1 MQGEDSV
8 STSNCLFSPIIFWP
22 FDKADPSEDTLLA
35 STWLSPDLPFLRY
48 CCKQIC
54 CLEITTNFNQFYTQ
68 FYQGVLNRS
77 NLHLTQWWLNIN
89 NRKCKLLDQQFF
101 FFKCRGYLHSVPMY
115 IDNFQHFGSWLP
127 DQRETKSIIPLY
139 CNNTETSVVYQ
150 NSRKVPIWLDIDIKE
165 HEVFRWN

>member
-1 MQGEDSV
+1 MKTEFRHQIACS
-8 STSNCLFSPIIFWP
+8 LPIIFWP

-35 STWLSPDLPFLRY
+35 STLLSPDLPFLRY

-54 CLEITTNFNQFYTQ
+54 CLEITTNFNQSYTQ

-101 FFKCRGYLHSVPMY
+101 LSAEY
-115 IDNFQHFGSWLP
+115 ICTLCLCIFDNFQHFGSWLP
-127 DQRETKSIIPLY
+127 DRRETKSIIPLY
-139 CNNTETSVVYQ
+139 CNNTEMSLIYQ
-150 NSRKVPIWLDIDIKE
+150 NSWKVPIWLDIDIKE